1 MNHPWR
7 KALIAL
13 AIFMIPVYI
22 GLFLYWK
29 QEQSKNES
37 PPEKIELPSAPDPG
51 QGHGPPL

>member
-22 GLFLYWK
+22 GMFLYWK
-29 QEQSKNES
+29 QEQFEFES
-37 PPEKIELPSAPDPG
+37 PAEKIELRPTPNPS
-51 QGHGPPL
+51 QGHGQPL